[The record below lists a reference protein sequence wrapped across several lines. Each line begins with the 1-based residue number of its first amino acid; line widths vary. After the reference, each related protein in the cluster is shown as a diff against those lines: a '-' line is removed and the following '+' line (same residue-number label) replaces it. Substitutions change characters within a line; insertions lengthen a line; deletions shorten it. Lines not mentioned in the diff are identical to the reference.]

1 MGSFNPAG
9 SSDTTPSRGTSSEP
23 TFDRSHS
30 DPHLPSAG
38 ASTTNNR
45 QQMPPRMLRFAA
57 RVEHPEHPEAGPD
70 NVHPMADILQQIFA
84 NMSTDINVMKST
96 IIV

>member
-1 MGSFNPAG
+1 
-9 SSDTTPSRGTSSEP
+9 
-23 TFDRSHS
+23 
-30 DPHLPSAG
+30 
-38 ASTTNNR
+38 
-45 QQMPPRMLRFAA
+45 MLRFAA